1 MDLSHMMTAHL
12 ATATEDEK
20 LRSLCDE
27 QNKVGMQNCLS
38 SETPLG
44 RSSEPSS
51 PGPLTI
57 TNVEELCK
65 RLEKHKKELVDLVEG
80 LIQHTEK
87 GDKEGTWKFALAAVK
102 ELQLLPRANQ
112 PIDSLPIGKMTYE
125 DVEKYFGLE
134 PQRPLRGT
142 SWEGPLPHIQ
152 LPQCAYQMLEIFDKF
167 ARRSVKNEAMIR
179 CRLNNILFAVLD
191 SVMTSAPDDT
201 HPLNLQTETH
211 LVSRPF
217 QVGGKYC
224 QAQGQCDYTVWYG
237 EEVREQAINLVIVET
252 KRPGHVSLGEGQ
264 ALGYMAV
271 VHQERKLSKRARN
284 ATVYGVATDGKTFYF
299 LCINDE
305 SKWDRIV
312 LDTAQ
317 LDAVVDL
324 LAFIMKEAMTISPFT
339 SRHTSKNASMEDD
352 PLVLS

>member
-1 MDLSHMMTAHL
+1 MYLALASTMNDVRSRLGLKVLSASQTIGSFLPSSYLLSSFIHPQVVTYLCTSSYAVEIIQIIERTSGPCLLPTEHAFSLLRVISILKACVPMDLSHMMTAHL

-152 LPQCAYQMLEIFDKF
+152 LPQCACE
-167 ARRSVKNEAMIR
+167 
-179 CRLNNILFAVLD
+179 
-191 SVMTSAPDDT
+191 
-201 HPLNLQTETH
+201 
-211 LVSRPF
+211 LVSP
-217 QVGGKYC
+217 
-224 QAQGQCDYTVWYG
+224 
-237 EEVREQAINLVIVET
+237 
-252 KRPGHVSLGEGQ
+252 
-264 ALGYMAV
+264 
-271 VHQERKLSKRARN
+271 
-284 ATVYGVATDGKTFYF
+284 
-299 LCINDE
+299 
-305 SKWDRIV
+305 
-312 LDTAQ
+312 
-317 LDAVVDL
+317 
-324 LAFIMKEAMTISPFT
+324 
-339 SRHTSKNASMEDD
+339 
-352 PLVLS
+352 